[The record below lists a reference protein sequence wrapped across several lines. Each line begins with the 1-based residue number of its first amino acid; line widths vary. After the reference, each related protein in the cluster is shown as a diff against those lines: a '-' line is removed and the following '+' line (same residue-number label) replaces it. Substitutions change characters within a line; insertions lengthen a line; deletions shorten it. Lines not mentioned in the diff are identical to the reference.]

1 MPKPLCWSA
10 CVIFSD
16 KLINWVMYP
25 FSYRERDFRALP
37 YHASASCVPPA
48 MPVGARRKETG
59 AYDGLATGEAH
70 ESTPLGLPLAGQ
82 WSVAWSSAV
91 ESPTLTQRQR
101 GACHAASHP
110 QSGYP

>member
-10 CVIFSD
+10 CVIFPD
-16 KLINWVMYP
+16 KLINRVMDP
-25 FSYRERDFRALP
+25 LSYGEREPWALP
-37 YHASASCVPPA
+37 YPLSALCVPPA
-48 MPVGARRKETG
+48 MPAGASLKETG

-91 ESPTLTQRQR
+91 ESPALTQRQR
-101 GACHAASHP
+101 
-110 QSGYP
+110 